1 MDWNSVLPQIITA
14 VATIMAALAGAWGA
28 QWAEGKRAKA
38 EDARRKEDRRLASV
52 AAQRAA
58 VLDFLRAHRELVDG
72 SNGVIDNEL
81 RSRIR
86 GEWESMDIQLVDV
99 DLRKASAK
107 VGHRYA
113 VSEPTQV
120 TFARPPMGAIDE
132 DKSELA
138 RLREAAARLS
148 ADPKTKT

>member
-14 VATIMAALAGAWGA
+14 VATLMAALAGAWGA

-72 SNGVIDNEL
+72 SNGAIDNEL

-107 VGHRYA
+107 VGRRYA

-120 TFARPPMGAIDE
+120 IIARPPMGAIDE

-138 RLREAAARLS
+138 QLREAAARLS